1 MFTVTDVDET
11 QMAVTCVLK
20 STSNEEICTAVLK
33 RWVPA
38 IEDEGLKTVE
48 VKNND
53 SVVLQVFFDQKS
65 LYIRPASNN
74 AKDMFCRLNQD
85 IGQHC
90 IKGTIYG
97 TKLEV
102 TKSVFSIV

>member
-1 MFTVTDVDET
+1 MFTVTGVDET
-11 QMAVTCVLK
+11 QMAVTCVLE
-20 STSNEEICTAVLK
+20 STNNKEICTALK

-65 LYIRPASNN
+65 LYIRPTSGI
-74 AKDMFCRLNQD
+74 AKDMFCQLNQD
-85 IGQHC
+85 VGQHC
-90 IKGTIYG
+90 IKGSVYG
-97 TKLEV
+97 KKLEI

>member
-1 MFTVTDVDET
+1 MFTVTGVDET
-11 QMAVTCVLK
+11 QKAVTCVFK
-20 STSNEEICTAVLK
+20 STSKEEMCTALLK

-53 SVVLQVFFDQKS
+53 AVVLQVFFDQKS
-65 LYIRPASNN
+65 LYVRPALSN
-74 AKDMFCRLNQD
+74 AKDMFCQLSQD
-85 IGQHC
+85 ICQHC
-90 IKGTIYG
+90 IKGTVYG
-97 TKLEV
+97 KKLEV